1 MHPRN
6 RFRSRRD
13 GARAADVRDLHAAAV
28 ENRSILQFF
37 VNNTVVRQGDVA
49 LRVNHA
55 LDVLVQP
62 IPREIWVDKMIIFVG
77 RNTRGDTAVA
87 TTAFVATTTPT

>member
-13 GARAADVRDLHAAAV
+13 GARAVDVRNLHAAAV
-28 ENRSILQFF
+28 DNRSVLQFF

-49 LRVNHA
+49 LRVNNA

-62 IPREIWVDKMIIFVG
+62 IPREIWADKKFILPG
-77 RNTRGDTAVA
+77 LNSRADTAVGVPRLA
-87 TTAFVATTTPT
+87 TTPT